1 MSKASVLAQECHA
14 RCCASFNVLRWALGA
29 RGRLA
34 LSETVSFFRVS
45 TVTVLFSYCTL
56 KRDDFASIRY
66 LNAHLFNGF
75 QSHMMSHQRYR
86 YPR

>member
-29 RGRLA
+29 RGRL
-34 LSETVSFFRVS
+34 LSETVSFFRVI

-56 KRDDFASIRY
+56 KRDDFASIRN

-75 QSHMMSHQRYR
+75 QSRMMSHQRYR
-86 YPR
+86 YP